1 MEKYLQ
7 LKKESG
13 VSADYSTIDNEAI
26 LRNYGIEI
34 PPEALDSSRS
44 LREQPPGQDQ
54 GDNPTQELINTNINE
69 IEHEQFIEAEESKH
83 LLSDKSD

>member
-44 LREQPPGQDQ
+44 LREHQ
-54 GDNPTQELINTNINE
+54 
-69 IEHEQFIEAEESKH
+69 K
-83 LLSDKSD
+83 